1 MLGEQSHGD
10 GATFDE
16 KINLI
21 KYLHEKLG
29 YNTIVF
35 ENGLY
40 DNYKAFQEYSKHNQ
54 KSLIFNESIFELWSD
69 TKSFQDLLS
78 YIDERASKNDTI
90 KIAGFDNQ
98 EGSLFD
104 DNYLNDLKNTLRNH
118 QIKIPENTIQKLEKA
133 FVSRDLDN
141 IAASKTDSINLS
153 ENYDFILKSFQKIS
167 NLSYHEKMLQQVF
180 ISKIADVNFDVQQL
194 QKQKL
199 KFKTREIYKWPEI

>member
-78 YIDERASKNDTI
+78 YIDER
-90 KIAGFDNQ
+90 
-98 EGSLFD
+98 
-104 DNYLNDLKNTLRNH
+104 
-118 QIKIPENTIQKLEKA
+118 
-133 FVSRDLDN
+133 
-141 IAASKTDSINLS
+141 
-153 ENYDFILKSFQKIS
+153 DFKKR
-167 NLSYHEKMLQQVF
+167 Y
-180 ISKIADVNFDVQQL
+180 
-194 QKQKL
+194 
-199 KFKTREIYKWPEI
+199 Y